1 MEAALS
7 SSSSDISLSINPGN
21 GCFVCFSVIDCCGIV
36 VRLLQDFCE
45 NAVGLLWD
53 FCGIAVGLL
62 RHCCGINVGF
72 QWHGCGY
79 CCDMA
84 VSFCFAVGLL

>member
-1 MEAALS
+1 M
-7 SSSSDISLSINPGN
+7 
-21 GCFVCFSVIDCCGIV
+21 CFSVIDCCGAV
-36 VRLLQDFCE
+36 VRLLQDFCG

-62 RHCCGINVGF
+62 RYCSGINVGF

-79 CCDMA
+79 CCGPS
-84 VSFCFAVGLL
+84 VLFSCRRIIVVLLWHCRGIVVGLP